1 MHGQNTKILGYCVP
15 RKCALTLVI
24 GLLHSYLAA
33 GNMGPLVQIGIKK
46 QRREGKAKSVGSR
59 EFTAQRQALAVV
71 RSGSNYRVADNLL
84 EE

>member
-1 MHGQNTKILGYCVP
+1 MHGRNTNILGYCFP

-46 QRREGKAKSVGSR
+46 QRRGRKAKSVGSSQLNDR
-59 EFTAQRQALAVV
+59 L
-71 RSGSNYRVADNLL
+71 SLW
-84 EE
+84 

>member
-1 MHGQNTKILGYCVP
+1 MHGRNTNILGYCFP

-24 GLLHSYLAA
+24 GLLHSYLEA

-46 QRREGKAKSVGSR
+46 QKKRKKGKRRR

-71 RSGSNYRVADNLL
+71 RSPGLMDEHWAEYVF
-84 EE
+84 